1 MQKRLLL
8 VALCCWSGTASAAE
22 MRSVDVGYEDSRYT
36 MESEVWFNAPLEAV
50 YAVFSQW
57 DLSTQFSSAIVQ
69 SKDLEPD
76 EQGRPQ
82 FFVQNRG
89 CLLFFCK
96 TFDRQGYVESQPFE
110 VLRAIANPETSDFLV
125 SRESWTFRPDNGGTA
140 VVYEML
146 MQPKFWVPPGV
157 GPYLIKRK
165 LRKDGGA
172 AVDRVEAIAQRIAQE
187 SGTAGE

>member
-1 MQKRLLL
+1 MQQRLLL
-8 VALCCWSGTASAAE
+8 VALCCCSGAASAAE

-36 MESEVWFNAPLEAV
+36 MQSEVWFNAPLEAV
-50 YAVFSQW
+50 YTVFSRW
-57 DLSTQFSSAIVQ
+57 DLSTQFSSAIVK
-69 SKDLEPD
+69 SRDLEPD

-89 CLLFFCK
+89 CLLFFCM

-125 SRESWTFRPDNGGTA
+125 SRESWTFRPENGGTA

-165 LRKDGGA
+165 LKKDGGA
-172 AVDRVEAIAQRIAQE
+172 AVDRIEAIAHRMAQG
-187 SGTAGE
+187 SGTASE

>member
-1 MQKRLLL
+1 
-8 VALCCWSGTASAAE
+8 

-36 MESEVWFNAPLEAV
+36 MQSEVWFNAPLEAV
-50 YAVFSQW
+50 YAVFSHW
-57 DLSTQFSSAIVQ
+57 DLSTQFSSAIVK
-69 SKDLEPD
+69 SRDLEPD

-125 SRESWTFRPDNGGTA
+125 SRESWTFRPENGGTA

-146 MQPKFWVPPGV
+146 MQPKFWVPPGI

>member
-1 MQKRLLL
+1 VRGVLLL
-8 VALCCWSGTASAAE
+8 AVACCWSGTASAAE

-36 MESEVWFNAPLEAV
+36 MQSEVWFNAPLEAV

-57 DLSTQFSSAIVQ
+57 DLSTQFSSAIVKSQ
-69 SKDLEPD
+69 DLEPD

-125 SRESWTFRPDNGGTA
+125 SRESWTFRPENGGTA

>member
-146 MQPKFWVPPGV
+146 MQPKFWVPPGI

>member
-1 MQKRLLL
+1 MRGVLLL
-8 VALCCWSGTASAAE
+8 AVLGCWSGTISAAE

-36 MESEVWFNAPLEAV
+36 MQSEVWFNAPLEAV
-50 YAVFSQW
+50 YAVFSHW
-57 DLSTQFSSAIVQ
+57 DLSTQFSSAIVK
-69 SKDLEPD
+69 SRDLEPD
-76 EQGRPQ
+76 AQGRPQ

-125 SRESWTFRPDNGGTA
+125 SRESWTFRPENGGTA

-146 MQPKFWVPPGV
+146 MQPKFWVPPGI

-172 AVDRVEAIAQRIAQE
+172 AVDRVEAIAQRMAQE
-187 SGTAGE
+187 PGTSGE

>member
-1 MQKRLLL
+1 MRGILPLA
-8 VALCCWSGTASAAE
+8 VLCCWSGTASAAE

-36 MESEVWFNAPLEAV
+36 MQSEVWFNAPLEAV

-57 DLSTQFSSAIVQ
+57 DLSTQFSSAIVK
-69 SKDLEPD
+69 SMDLEPD

-89 CLLFFCK
+89 CLLFFCM

-125 SRESWTFRPDNGGTA
+125 SRESWTFRPENGGTA

-146 MQPKFWVPPGV
+146 MQPKFWVPPGI

-165 LRKDGGA
+165 LKKDGGA
-172 AVDRVEAIAQRIAQE
+172 AVDRVEAIAQRMAQE

>member
-96 TFDRQGYVESQPFE
+96 TFDRQGHVESQPFE

-146 MQPKFWVPPGV
+146 MQPKFWVPPGI

>member
-96 TFDRQGYVESQPFE
+96 TFDRQGHVESQPFE

>member
-1 MQKRLLL
+1 LLL
-8 VALCCWSGTASAAE
+8 AVACCWSGTASAAE

-36 MESEVWFNAPLEAV
+36 MQSEVWFNAPLEAV

-57 DLSTQFSSAIVQ
+57 DLSTQFSSAIVKSQ
-69 SKDLEPD
+69 DLEPD

-125 SRESWTFRPDNGGTA
+125 SRESWTFRPENGGTA

-187 SGTAGE
+187 SGTAGD

>member
-36 MESEVWFNAPLEAV
+36 MQSEVWFNAPLEAV

>member
-1 MQKRLLL
+1 LLL
-8 VALCCWSGTASAAE
+8 AVVCCWSGTASAAE

-36 MESEVWFNAPLEAV
+36 MQSEVWFNAPLEAV
-50 YAVFSQW
+50 YAVFSRW
-57 DLSTQFSSAIVQ
+57 DLSTQFSSAIVK
-69 SKDLEPD
+69 SRDLEPD

-110 VLRAIANPETSDFLV
+110 VLHAIANPETSDFLV
-125 SRESWTFRPDNGGTA
+125 SRESWTFTPENGGTA

-146 MQPKFWVPPGV
+146 MQPKFWVPPGI

-187 SGTAGE
+187 SGTAGD